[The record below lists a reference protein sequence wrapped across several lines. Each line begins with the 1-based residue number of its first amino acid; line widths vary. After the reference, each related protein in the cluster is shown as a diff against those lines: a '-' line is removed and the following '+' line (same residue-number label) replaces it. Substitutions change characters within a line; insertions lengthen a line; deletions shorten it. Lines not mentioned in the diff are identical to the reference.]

1 VTVPVAT
8 SSLMQLPMIES
19 TLPPGKRVGVL
30 TVSAANLTR
39 EHLLAIGLDPTLP
52 VVGTDQGREFTRV
65 LIGNEGTL
73 DVAAAEQ
80 DILEAGEALLR
91 KDARVGAVLLEC
103 TNMGPYARALR
114 DHLGVPVYDIYSFM
128 LWFHAGLAPRD
139 FGHPGSATRPWHE

>member
-1 VTVPVAT
+1 
-8 SSLMQLPMIES
+8 
-19 TLPPGKRVGVL
+19 
-30 TVSAANLTR
+30 
-39 EHLLAIGLDPTLP
+39 